1 VIKNIKNK
9 KEESNM
15 RCKYC
20 GMENPEG
27 FIFCGGCGHPLGR
40 KKSVIRRRT
49 SKWVLAFLVVL
60 LMVVF
65 IYCLYY
71 FWYIPYYLPKDLV
84 KYVNKAL
91 SEKYGKTYCVV
102 TDKDIL
108 YVKYYINE
116 YLIPRRKNNKYY
128 PYIVKGDFDGD
139 GKTDIAAIVKQTND
153 QLCGLGTN
161 TFLAVFWGDE
171 KGIKVYKNQEV
182 SAISLL
188 KYEDVKKQF
197 RRIPLKFRA
206 DAIVDEIWEKFDY
219 LLYWNGY
226 SFKEFM
232 FGGD

>member
-1 VIKNIKNK
+1 
-9 KEESNM
+9 M

-27 FIFCGGCGHPLGR
+27 FIFCGICGHPLGR
-40 KKSVIRRRT
+40 KKSGIRLRT

-60 LMVVF
+60 LIVVF
-65 IYCLYY
+65 IYSLYY
-71 FWYIPYYLPKDLV
+71 FWYIPYYLPNDLE

-108 YVKYYINE
+108 YEKYFIEN
-116 YLIPRRKNNKYY
+116 YLIPRREKNKYY

-139 GKTDIAAIVKQTND
+139 GKTDIAAKVKYTNS
-153 QLCGLGTN
+153 QFNCGLGIK

-171 KGIKVYKNQEV
+171 KGVKVYEDQEV

-206 DAIVDEIWEKFDY
+206 DAIVDEIWERSNSI
-219 LLYWNGY
+219 LYWNGY